1 MPTAKSMMGKIAD
14 NTRSDSWSRKLRN
27 RRFGMFLNALQV
39 NSKDRILD
47 VGGAESTWLNTGMEE
62 RVTLL
67 NIAFFEKCGKFH
79 YLECDACDMHML
91 ASNSFD
97 IVYSNSV
104 IEHVGPTKHAS
115 FAHEVRRVGQ
125 RYWIQTPYKHFP
137 IEPHFLFP
145 LFQYFPLS
153 VKRFIGLRW
162 KYSHLKANGED
173 ILDELN
179 RLQLLSKEDLRVL
192 FPDATLFEEKFL
204 GLTKSLIAYR
214 ASLSDRG

>member
-1 MPTAKSMMGKIAD
+1 MLIPKSIIARIAD
-14 NTRSDSWSRKLRN
+14 NSRSDSWSRKLRN
-27 RRFGMFLNALQV
+27 RRFETFLRTLQV
-39 NSKDRILD
+39 GSKDQILD

-67 NIAFFEKCGKFH
+67 NIAFFEKSGKFH
-79 YLECDACDMHML
+79 YLVCDACDMHML

-97 IVYSNSV
+97 VIYSNSV
-104 IEHVGPTKHAS
+104 IEHVGPTKHDA
-115 FAHEVRRVGQ
+115 FAREVRRVGQ

-145 LFQYFPLS
+145 LFQYLPLS

-179 RLQLLSKEDLRVL
+179 RLQLLSKGDMRKL
-192 FPDATLFEEKFL
+192 FPDSCLIEEKVL
-204 GLTKSLIAYR
+204 GVTKSLIAYR
-214 ASLSDRG
+214 ASVPNCG